1 MLHASDAVQTRVVGH
16 SSAELRALLSKNTKP
31 NEAISLAEVIARA
44 AKEGCHRAFASV
56 V

>member
-1 MLHASDAVQTRVVGH
+1 MLHASDAVRTRVIGRR
-16 SSAELRALLSKNTKP
+16 SAKLRALLSKNTKP
-31 NEAISLAEVIARA
+31 NEAISPAEVIARA